1 MAEQEYTRLTRGR
14 RSRKKGFLAMP
25 GMRSAIWLGTDHILL
40 VRTSLGSEEYRRF
53 YFKDIQA
60 IIVQNTRRQAYL
72 NIMFAVL
79 SILVL
84 AAIPLNWDG
93 GIGVIV
99 ALGILL
105 LLFSI
110 PIVVNT
116 ALGPCC
122 DVQIRTAVQ
131 IEDIPS
137 LSRISRT
144 ARVLGRIRPRIQA
157 AQGSLTAEET
167 IERLRAFEKHALAR
181 KPSATSPLGLTGN
194 ELS

>member
-1 MAEQEYTRLTRGR
+1 MAKHEYTRLTFGR
-14 RSRKKGFLAMP
+14 RSRKNGFFAMP
-25 GMRSAIWLGTDHILL
+25 GMRSSLWLGTDHILL
-40 VRTSLGSEEYRRF
+40 VRTSPGSEEYRRF

-60 IIVQNTRRQAYL
+60 IIMRGTRRQTYL
-72 NIMFAVL
+72 NITLIALLV
-79 SILVL
+79 ILMTIIALTWSGSVFST
-84 AAIPLNWDG
+84 
-93 GIGVIV
+93 VV
-99 ALGILL
+99 LGISF

-110 PIVVNT
+110 PILVNT
-116 ALGPCC
+116 LLGPCC

-131 IEDIPS
+131 IEDLPS

-167 IERLRAFEKHALAR
+167 VERLRAFERPLAP

-194 ELS
+194 ELL